1 MEMVE
6 GGNKAASIICGS
18 GFAGYSAIT
27 TYALALGVVTAGA
40 TAIIGLGIAAVG
52 IAVCSQA

>member
-1 MEMVE
+1 MVE